1 MIRYEYKVLPA
12 PSRGQRGKGVKGVKG
27 SDGRFANALET
38 LINQM
43 GSDGWEYQ
51 RAETLP
57 SEERVGIA
65 SKTTVF
71 RNVLVFRRSIE
82 TDVEAFEP
90 NLLDAPNEEPEFD
103 SEDTETDD
111 PPSDPEQPS
120 DPDAPVQNED
130 PDDHRA

>member
-12 PSRGQRGKGVKGVKG
+12 PSRGQRGKGVKG

-130 PDDHRA
+130 PDD

>member
-12 PSRGQRGKGVKGVKG
+12 PSRGQRGKGVKG
-27 SDGRFANALET
+27 SDGKFANALET
-38 LINQM
+38 LMNLM

-51 RAETLP
+51 RADTLP
-57 SEERVGIA
+57 SEERAGIA

-71 RNVLVFRRSIE
+71 RNVLVFRRPIE
-82 TDVEAFEP
+82 TDLEAFEP
-90 NLLDAPNEEPEFD
+90 KLLDAPNEKPELD

-130 PDDHRA
+130 PDDYRA

>member
-12 PSRGQRGKGVKGVKG
+12 PSRGQRGKGVKG

>member
-12 PSRGQRGKGVKGVKG
+12 PSRGQRGKGVKG
-27 SDGRFANALET
+27 SDGKFANALEI
-38 LINQM
+38 LMNQM

-51 RAETLP
+51 RADTLP
-57 SEERVGIA
+57 SEERAGIA

-71 RNVLVFRRSIE
+71 RNVLVFRRPIE

-90 NLLDAPNEEPEFD
+90 KLLDAPNEEPELD
-103 SEDTETDD
+103 SEDTETDA
-111 PPSDPEQPS
+111 PPSEPAHPS

-130 PDDHRA
+130 PDD

>member
-12 PSRGQRGKGVKGVKG
+12 PSRGQRGKGVKG
-27 SDGRFANALET
+27 SDGKFANALET
-38 LINQM
+38 LMNLM

-51 RAETLP
+51 RADTLP
-57 SEERVGIA
+57 SEERAGIA

-71 RNVLVFRRSIE
+71 RNVLVFRRPIE
-82 TDVEAFEP
+82 TDLEAFEP
-90 NLLDAPNEEPEFD
+90 KLLDAPNEKPELD

-130 PDDHRA
+130 PDD

>member
-1 MIRYEYKVLPA
+1 
-12 PSRGQRGKGVKGVKG
+12 
-27 SDGRFANALET
+27 
-38 LINQM
+38 
-43 GSDGWEYQ
+43 
-51 RAETLP
+51 
-57 SEERVGIA
+57 
-65 SKTTVF
+65 
-71 RNVLVFRRSIE
+71 VFRRSIE

-130 PDDHRA
+130 PDDYRA

>member
-12 PSRGQRGKGVKGVKG
+12 PSRGQRGKGVKG
-27 SDGRFANALET
+27 SDGGFANALET

-130 PDDHRA
+130 PDDYRA

>member
-12 PSRGQRGKGVKGVKG
+12 PSRGQRGKGVKG

-130 PDDHRA
+130 PDDYRA